1 MHVVG
6 SRPAA
11 WTLTGAFA
19 LLIAVL
25 SLTPNP
31 EEIVPVTLWDK
42 LAHVLAYGVL
52 ALALGHALA
61 LSRWVNGRLIVGGI
75 LLSTAYGAVLEWAQ
89 LFTPPRTADLLDA
102 FNNFL
107 GSCVGMAC
115 LLLLSVVRG
124 RFVRG
129 RQRRRKL

>member
-1 MHVVG
+1 MHVVR
-6 SRPAA
+6 SRSVV
-11 WTLTGAFA
+11 WTLTGALA

-31 EEIVPVTLWDK
+31 EEIVPITLWGK
-42 LAHVLAYGVL
+42 LGHLLAYAAL

-61 LSRWVNGRLIVGGI
+61 LSDWSNGRLIVGGI
-75 LLSTAYGAVLEWAQ
+75 LLCTAYGAFLEGAQ

-102 FNNFL
+102 FSNLL

-124 RFVRG
+124 RFVRHG
-129 RQRRRKL
+129 QRRRTP